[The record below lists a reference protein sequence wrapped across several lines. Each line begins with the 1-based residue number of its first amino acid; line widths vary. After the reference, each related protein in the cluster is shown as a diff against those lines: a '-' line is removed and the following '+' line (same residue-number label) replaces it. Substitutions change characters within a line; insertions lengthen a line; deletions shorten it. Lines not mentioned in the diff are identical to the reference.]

1 MHVCMYADVEA
12 VDVVL
17 EASILEQ
24 HEDLLS
30 V

>member
-1 MHVCMYADVEA
+1 MYADVEA